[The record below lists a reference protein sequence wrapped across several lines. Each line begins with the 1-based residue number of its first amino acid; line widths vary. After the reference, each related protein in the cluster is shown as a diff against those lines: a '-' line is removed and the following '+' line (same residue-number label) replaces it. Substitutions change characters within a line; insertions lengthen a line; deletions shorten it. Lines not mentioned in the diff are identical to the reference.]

1 MERNNQRLGNTV
13 GSNIAKG
20 IRENLLSLRKEAIRE
35 SLSQFEEVEHR
46 LEFVAN
52 IHGIEYVND
61 SKATNVNSTWYSLER
76 MEKSIVWIVGGV
88 DERVVGDGG
97 KLISGVARC
106 RIDRES
112 RLPYLWTFYCRV
124 CYIEIHL

>member
-1 MERNNQRLGNTV
+1 MSMERNNQRLGNTV

-76 MEKSIVWIVGGV
+76 MEKTVVWIVGGV
-88 DERVVGDGG
+88 GA
-97 KLISGVARC
+97 VALLFLTQ
-106 RIDRES
+106 I
-112 RLPYLWTFYCRV
+112 L
-124 CYIEIHL
+124 YILTK